1 MRVVIRSAGV
11 VLIAIAAAVLLALTT
26 TMTSALA
33 ATALMIG
40 GIGVG
45 TVPDSLMSRVLNGAY
60 TGIQRQSVNWS
71 GSPNLGQSIPQ
82 AANILDQQI
91 DEALAKGESVT
102 VVGMSAG
109 SLAVE
114 EVLRRRANDPA
125 NANLTFVVIADS
137 SRQPFFTG
145 AGGPLSTLFGYVFQA
160 PAETPYNV
168 VVVVHE
174 YDGLSDLPDR
184 LWNGL
189 AVANAM
195 AGAVLFHN
203 DTFFADLSKL
213 PATSTRNS
221 KGGLTT
227 SYLIPAERLP
237 LVQLMPW
244 LAPIEETLRQ
254 QVDAGYTRNDQA
266 AVTSSP
272 FTALTTAPAVD
283 SFTRTADPMVRA
295 LTEPV
300 EAPAQADQR
309 LANAT
314 DGLAKVPEA
323 PAQADEELANAG
335 EAPANATDELANA
348 TEELATTPAEPSDEA
363 VQGLDTATEAV
374 SNKGTDLTDGNMVS
388 PSTTAG
394 NRRWSSGWKP
404 GDGIRA
410 ATGAIQ
416 QLFSGKTASSPTT
429 GAPTSDTST
438 TTDSETSSSTS
449 SSSDSGSTP

>member
-1 MRVVIRSAGV
+1 MRLFIRSAGV

-45 TVPDSLMSRVLNGAY
+45 TVPDSVMSSVLKGAY
-60 TGIQRQSVNWS
+60 TGHQRKSVNWS
-71 GSPNLGQSIPQ
+71 GSPNLGQSIPE
-82 AANILDQQI
+82 AANILDQEI

-137 SRQPFFTG
+137 GRQPFFTG
-145 AGGPLSTLFGYVFQA
+145 AGSPLSTLFGYVFRA

-168 VVVVHE
+168 IVVVHE

-189 AVANAM
+189 AMANAM

-203 DTFFADLSKL
+203 ATFFADLSKL

-244 LAPIEETLRQ
+244 LAPMEETLRQ

-272 FTALTTAPAVD
+272 FTALTTGTAVD
-283 SFTRTADPMVRA
+283 SFTRTADPMVSA

-300 EAPAQADQR
+300 EVPAQADEG

-314 DGLAKVPEA
+314 DGLAEGAEA

-335 EAPANATDELANA
+335 EAPANATDELA
-348 TEELATTPAEPSDEA
+348 TTPAEAPAQA

-374 SNKGTDLTDGNMVS
+374 SNNVTDLTDDNTVS

-394 NRRWSSGWKP
+394 TRRWSSGWKP
-404 GDGIRA
+404 GDGIHA
-410 ATGAIQ
+410 AIGAIQ

-429 GAPTSDTST
+429 GAPTSDAST